1 MIDLIKCAEFI
12 KLQNMI
18 NADIDR
24 NGETTLEKA
33 DKLDR
38 MLDRLTDEEM
48 DFMLSDYIND

>member
-24 NGETTLEKA
+24 KGETTLERA

-48 DFMLSDYIND
+48 DFMLADYIND

>member
-24 NGETTLEKA
+24 KGETTLEKA
-33 DKLDR
+33 DKLDQI
-38 MLDRLTDEEM
+38 LDRLTNEEIE
-48 DFMLSDYIND
+48 FVLADYINN

>member
-24 NGETTLEKA
+24 TGQTTLEKA
-33 DKLDR
+33 DKLDKI
-38 MLDRLTDEEM
+38 LDRLTDEEM
-48 DFMLSDYIND
+48 EFMLADYIND